1 LAEKVWDAHVVCEG
15 GGPDVDL
22 LYIDMH
28 LIYEVTSPQAFAGL
42 RLAGRRVRRPDL
54 MLATVDHNVPTTDR
68 SMPISDEMAARLLK
82 ILEDNC
88 AEHGVRL
95 LPMRSPHQGIVH
107 IMGPEMGVT
116 QPGIT
121 IVCGDS
127 HTSTHGAFGAL
138 AIGIGTSEVEHV
150 LATQTL
156 PQRRQKTMAIE
167 ISGKLPFGVYA
178 KDMALN
184 VINHIGVDGGVGHII
199 EYRGAAVAALSME
212 GRMTV
217 CNMSIESGARTGM
230 VAPDDKTF
238 AWLKGRPYAPKGEAW
253 EQAQECW
260 KTLHTDQ
267 GAKFD
272 RVVSLDAA
280 AFEPTVTWGTTPAMS
295 APVTGRVPGPLQTRD
310 ARQAERSLAYMG
322 LEPGTKITDIR
333 VDRVFVGSCT
343 NGRLSDLRAAARL
356 VAGRRVAD
364 GVHAMVVPGS
374 TQVRFA
380 AKAEGLDRIF
390 EDAGFEFGEAG
401 CSMCNAMNGDMLR
414 PGERCAST
422 SNRNFEGRQGRGGR
436 THLVSPAMAAAAAL
450 YGHFVDV
457 RELDRAALGVD
468 GQEVS

>member
-1 LAEKVWDAHVVCEG
+1 
-15 GGPDVDL
+15 
-22 LYIDMH
+22 
-28 LIYEVTSPQAFAGL
+28 
-42 RLAGRRVRRPDL
+42 
-54 MLATVDHNVPTTDR
+54 
-68 SMPISDEMAARLLK
+68 
-82 ILEDNC
+82 
-88 AEHGVRL
+88 
-95 LPMRSPHQGIVH
+95 
-107 IMGPEMGVT
+107 
-116 QPGIT
+116 
-121 IVCGDS
+121 
-127 HTSTHGAFGAL
+127 
-138 AIGIGTSEVEHV
+138 
-150 LATQTL
+150 
-156 PQRRQKTMAIE
+156 MAIE

-199 EYRGAAVAALSME
+199 EYRGGAVAALSME

-295 APVTGRVPGPLQTRD
+295 APVTGRVPDPLQTRD

-322 LEPGTKITDIR
+322 LEPGTKITD
-333 VDRVFVGSCT
+333 
-343 NGRLSDLRAAARL
+343 
-356 VAGRRVAD
+356 RRVAD